1 MLQAPVKSYFQL
13 QYKRTNRKLADFGI
27 NPMLGY
33 FLALLGFFGLSLYLF
48 YKTEF
53 AEYLYILTAISVAVQ
68 LGETK
73 RNDFLK
79 SCFSSKDYLKVR
91 LVENGIAAIP
101 FLLFLA
107 SEALFFAMFIVITT
121 MGLLAFF
128 RFDSNFNIVIPT
140 PFSKRPFEFSIG
152 FRATFYLIAFAYFLT
167 FMAISVDNFNLG
179 AFSLALIFLVALTFY
194 TKPENEFFVWSFSM
208 PPGQFLA
215 HKIWTA
221 IIQSTLLSMPIVI
234 ALCFF
239 FFAQTDILLL
249 IQLVGYAALTTI
261 ILAKYSA
268 YPNPMN
274 LPQILLVAISIQVPP
289 VILIV
294 IPIFYLQS
302 VKRLNQIL
310 E

>member
-1 MLQAPVKSYFQL
+1 MQAPVKSYFYL
-13 QYKRTNRKLADFGI
+13 QYKRTNRNLTDFGI
-27 NPMLGY
+27 IPVLGY
-33 FLALLGFFGLSLYLF
+33 FLALMGFFGLSFYLF

-53 AEYLYILTAISVAVQ
+53 AEYLYMLIAISVAVQ

-73 RNDFLK
+73 RNDFLM

-107 SEALFFAMFIVITT
+107 CKALFFAMLIVIMT

-128 RFDSNFNIVIPT
+128 RFNNNFNIVIPT

-167 FMAISVDNFNLG
+167 FMAVSVDNFNLG
-179 AFSLALIFLVALTFY
+179 AFSLALIFLLALTYY
-194 TKPENEFFVWSFSM
+194 TKPENEFFVWSFSR

-221 IIQSTLLSMPIVI
+221 IIHSTLLSMPVVF
-234 ALCFF
+234 ALLFF
-239 FFAQTDILLL
+239 FFAQIGILLL

-268 YPNPMN
+268 YPNTMN
-274 LPQILLVAISIQVPP
+274 LPQILLVFISIQAPP

>member
-1 MLQAPVKSYFQL
+1 MKSYFQL
-13 QYKRTNRKLADFGI
+13 QYKRTNRKFADFGI
-27 NPMLGY
+27 HPVLGY
-33 FLALLGFFGLSLYLF
+33 FLALPGFFGFSLYLF

-53 AEYLYILTAISVAVQ
+53 AEYIYMLIAIGVAAQ

-91 LVENGIAAIP
+91 LVENWIAATP

-107 SEALFFAMFIVITT
+107 SEALFVAMFIVITT

-128 RFDSNFNIVIPT
+128 RFGNNFNIVIPT

-167 FMAISVDNFNLG
+167 FMAVSVGNFNLG
-179 AFSLALIFLVALTFY
+179 VFSLALVFLVALTFY
-194 TKPENEFFVWSFSM
+194 TKPENEYFVWSFSM
-208 PPGQFLA
+208 SPGQFLI

-221 IIQSTLLSMPIVI
+221 IIHSTLLSMPVVV
-234 ALCFF
+234 ALLFF

-249 IQLVGYAALTTI
+249 IQLAGYAALTTI

-274 LPQILLVAISIQVPP
+274 LPQILLVVICIQVPP

-302 VKRLNQIL
+302 VKRLNHIL